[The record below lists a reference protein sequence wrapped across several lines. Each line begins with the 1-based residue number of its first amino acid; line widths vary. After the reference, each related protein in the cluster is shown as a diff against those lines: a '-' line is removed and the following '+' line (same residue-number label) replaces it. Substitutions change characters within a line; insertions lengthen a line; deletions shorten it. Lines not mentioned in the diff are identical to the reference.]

1 MPPAPKRLTAQPVR
15 PSRYRAGQAP
25 AEESSSSDD
34 EEEDEEAED
43 AAGEPGLRDEIDN
56 EQRGLS
62 TAMHTIA
69 AMRSV
74 ALATMH
80 EDQPSLGNIDL
91 DARFEADRRKEEEE
105 RKRDEEEAAQEIIGI
120 LQERSEEDSSEYE
133 TDSEGEEESEE
144 EAPRMLLKPTFV
156 PKNKRSE
163 VKAEEPDPEA
173 TEAKRKALSI
183 ALAEEQLKRDAAEA
197 AAALNASEGAE
208 VDDTDD
214 LDPERERA
222 EWKIRELGRIKR
234 DREELIAREK
244 EREEVERRRNMDEEE
259 RLSEDTEYVRAQ
271 REAKLAQRAEEA
283 GVAGGRFWHKGAY
296 YQDADILKRAAVG
309 PVEDERRNRD
319 ALPEYLKRNR
329 EAGKKGSTR
338 HSTLKEQDTSKD
350 SLWGGKRGLG
360 GREEGRDVKRARN

>member
-25 AEESSSSDD
+25 VEEVPSSDD
-34 EEEDEEAED
+34 EEEEEEAED
-43 AAGEPGLRDEIDN
+43 AAKESELRDEIDSQ
-56 EQRGLS
+56 QRGLS
-62 TAMHTIA
+62 AALHTVATMRSA
-69 AMRSV
+69 AMMR
-74 ALATMH
+74 
-80 EDQPSLGNIDL
+80 EGQPGLGNIDL
-91 DARFEADRRKEEEE
+91 NARFEADRRKEEEE
-105 RKRDEEEAAQEIIGI
+105 RKRDGEETAQQIIGI

-133 TDSEGEEESEE
+133 TDSEEEEEEE
-144 EAPRMLLKPTFV
+144 EAPQMLLKPTFV

-259 RLSEDTEYVRAQ
+259 RLREDTEYVRAQ
-271 REAKLAQRAEEA
+271 REAKFAQRAEEA
-283 GVAGGRFWHKGAY
+283 GTAGGRFWHKGAY
-296 YQDADILKRAAVG
+296 YQDADILKRTAVG

-338 HSTLKEQDTSKD
+338 HSTLKEQDTSHD